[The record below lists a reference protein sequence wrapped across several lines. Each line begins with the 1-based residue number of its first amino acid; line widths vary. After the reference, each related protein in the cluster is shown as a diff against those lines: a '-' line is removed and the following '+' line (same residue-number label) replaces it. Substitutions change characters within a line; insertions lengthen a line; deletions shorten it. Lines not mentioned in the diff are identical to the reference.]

1 MLVKRLEE
9 VTSLSQ
15 LRGMVLTDE
24 EKELV
29 TIEDIEALFLK
40 LGKSL
45 SGVYYCADRL
55 FGNIGWDEE
64 YFYD

>member
-1 MLVKRLEE
+1 MSIERFENITK
-9 VTSLSQ
+9 LSQ
-15 LRGMVLTDE
+15 LRGMVLTEE
-24 EKELV
+24 EKAQV
-29 TIEDIEALFLK
+29 TIEDIEELFLR
-40 LGKSL
+40 LNRSL